1 MRFKR
6 SLRYRVGLAFALFGG
21 LVSLLLAMGLSFA
34 VRDLERHLL
43 DEALTAELQDYMARR
58 ERNPQSLPPT
68 AAGVRG
74 YVVENA
80 AGADALPPELRS
92 LEHGRYSLN
101 LDATRYRVAVEQRGA
116 TRFYLL
122 YDQTHLKLRQR
133 YFTWLLAGGVV
144 LMSLLSALGGVWLAG
159 RAIAPVTELAGR
171 VRALGPDD
179 LSTASNAALSDDFP
193 HDEVGELAQA
203 FEAYLARLRAFIE
216 RERVF
221 TADVSHELRT
231 PLTVIGGAVEVLLAD
246 PQLQETQ
253 RARLARIDRAVHD
266 MAESTGALLI
276 LAREDRAGD
285 ERAAPCDVAEV
296 LAEVVE
302 RHRAL
307 LTAKPVE
314 LSLEVQDHPQLT
326 VERTVLAILFG
337 NLLRNAIA
345 HTYQGRIVVRVAE
358 GCVCVEDTG
367 TGIAEDELPKIFQR
381 YYRGRDSSGTGI
393 GLALV
398 QRICDHYGWDIRA
411 ESVPGAGT
419 RIRLAFTQS

>member
-21 LVSLLLAMGLSFA
+21 LVSLLLAAVLSFA
-34 VRDLERHLL
+34 VRDMERHLL

-58 ERNPQSLPPT
+58 ARNPQSLPPT

-80 AGADALPPELRS
+80 TGAAALPPELRG
-92 LEHGRYSLN
+92 LEHGRYSLD
-101 LDATRYRVAVEQRGA
+101 LDGARYRIAVEQRGA

-122 YDQTHLKLRQR
+122 YDQTHLKTRQH
-133 YFTWLLAGGVV
+133 YFTALLAGGVV
-144 LMSLLSALGGVWLAG
+144 LMSLLSALGGAWLAG
-159 RAIAPVTELAGR
+159 RVIAPVTELAGR
-171 VRALGPDD
+171 VRALGPDALDAD
-179 LSTASNAALSDDFP
+179 LAADFSQ
-193 HDEVGELAQA
+193 DEVGELARA
-203 FEAYLARLRAFIE
+203 VEAYRARLRAFIE

-253 RARLARIDRAVHD
+253 RTRLARIDRAVHD
-266 MAESTGALLI
+266 MTEISAALLI
-276 LAREDRAGD
+276 LAREERAG
-285 ERAAPCDVAEV
+285 ELRAAPCDVAEV

-302 RHRAL
+302 RHRYL
-307 LTAKPVE
+307 LHNKPVALE
-314 LSLEVQDHPQLT
+314 LRVEDHPQLT
-326 VERTVLAILFG
+326 VERTVLAILLG

-345 HTYQGRIVVRVAE
+345 HTLQGRITVRVAE

-381 YYRGRDSSGTGI
+381 YYRGRDSGGAGI
-393 GLALV
+393 GLSLV
-398 QRICDHYGWDIRA
+398 KRICDHYGWDILA
-411 ESVPGAGT
+411 DSAPGEGT
-419 RIRLAFTQS
+419 RIRLAFSNL

>member
-21 LVSLLLAMGLSFA
+21 LVSLLLAAVLSFA
-34 VRDLERHLL
+34 VRDMERHLL

-58 ERNPQSLPPT
+58 ARNPQSLPPT

-80 AGADALPPELRS
+80 TVAAALPPELRG
-92 LEHGRYSLN
+92 LEHGRYSLD
-101 LDATRYRVAVEQRGA
+101 LDGARYRIAVEQRGA

-122 YDQTHLKLRQR
+122 YDQTHLKTRQH
-133 YFTWLLAGGVV
+133 YFTALLAGGVV
-144 LMSLLSALGGVWLAG
+144 LMSLLSALGGAWLAG

-171 VRALGPDD
+171 VRALGPDALDAD
-179 LSTASNAALSDDFP
+179 LAADFSQ
-193 HDEVGELAQA
+193 DEVGELARA
-203 FEAYLARLRAFIE
+203 VEAYRARLRAFIE

-246 PQLQETQ
+246 PQLQEAQ
-253 RARLARIDRAVHD
+253 RTRLARIDRAVHD
-266 MAESTGALLI
+266 MTEISGALLI
-276 LAREDRAGD
+276 LAREERAG
-285 ERAAPCDVAEV
+285 ELRAAPCDVAEV

-302 RHRAL
+302 RHRYL
-307 LTAKPVE
+307 LYNKPVE
-314 LSLEVQDHPQLT
+314 LELRVEDHPQLT
-326 VERTVLAILFG
+326 VERTVLAILLG

-345 HTYQGRIVVRVAE
+345 HTLQGRITVRVAE

-381 YYRGRDSSGTGI
+381 YYRGRDSGGAGI

-398 QRICDHYGWDIRA
+398 KRICDHYGWDIHA
-411 ESVPGAGT
+411 DSAPGDGT
-419 RIRLAFTQS
+419 RIRLAFSKL

>member
-21 LVSLLLAMGLSFA
+21 LVSLLLAAVLSFA
-34 VRDLERHLL
+34 VRDMERHLL

-58 ERNPQSLPPT
+58 ARNPQSLPPT

-80 AGADALPPELRS
+80 TGAAALPPELRG
-92 LEHGRYSLN
+92 LEHGRYSLD
-101 LDATRYRVAVEQRGA
+101 LDGARYRIAVEQRGV

-122 YDQTHLKLRQR
+122 YDQTHLKTRQH
-133 YFTWLLAGGVV
+133 YFTALLAGGVV
-144 LMSLLSALGGVWLAG
+144 LMSLLSALGGAWLAG
-159 RAIAPVTELAGR
+159 RVIAPVTELAGR
-171 VRALGPDD
+171 VRALGPDALDAD
-179 LSTASNAALSDDFP
+179 LATDFSQ
-193 HDEVGELAQA
+193 DEVGELARA
-203 FEAYLARLRAFIE
+203 VEAYRARLRAFIE

-246 PQLQETQ
+246 PQLQEAQ
-253 RARLARIDRAVHD
+253 RTRLGRIDRAVHD
-266 MAESTGALLI
+266 MTEISGALLI
-276 LAREDRAGD
+276 LAREERAG
-285 ERAAPCDVAEV
+285 ELRAAPCDVAEV

-302 RHRAL
+302 RHRYL
-307 LTAKPVE
+307 LHNKPVE
-314 LSLEVQDHPQLT
+314 LELRVEDHPQLT
-326 VERTVLAILFG
+326 VERTVLAILLG

-345 HTYQGRIVVRVAE
+345 HTLQGRITVRVAE

-381 YYRGRDSSGTGI
+381 YYRGRDSGGAGI

-398 QRICDHYGWDIRA
+398 KRICDHYGWDIHA
-411 ESVPGAGT
+411 DSAPGEGT
-419 RIRLAFTQS
+419 RIRLAFSKL